1 MQGKLLIFLLIFML
15 FSQAAYAALF
25 KISEPRD
32 QLITYQEVLFLKGR
46 GSDLAALAVNGIR
59 IDLAPDG
66 SFTCGLILK
75 KGKNLA
81 YIMGWDQSGQVQTG
95 KIRILRLVS
104 FPDAERKFD
113 SYRHWA
119 RHEIITLATL
129 GIVEGYPD
137 NNFYM
142 ERNIS
147 KGEFATFL
155 SRARGLE
162 KLYPSQDSFMDV
174 PKEHWRSPYIE
185 AVVQKKYMRGY
196 SREIFGIDDS
206 VTRGEAAQIISKLE
220 GKKFLK
226 EIQGIFY
233 DVPKSH
239 PYYQAILAA
248 KKAALVKG
256 VSRTRPLY
264 DPNRDLSRAEAAILF
279 SRFAQIRYQERWLYS
294 FKEGF
299 SSQTFCAINTAPRIT
314 EVSITPP
321 TISLLDESMI
331 TIRARVEDRE
341 GLKNILNV
349 KVDLSPLGGPP
360 DAQMLDD
367 GRRGDLTAEDGEYA
381 LQTTTSAESWGE
393 KYLDLTVT
401 DKAGWENK
409 ARGSLTVVR

>member
-1 MQGKLLIFLLIFML
+1 MQRKLLIFLLIFGL
-15 FSQAAYAALF
+15 FSQAASAALF

-32 QLITYQEVLFLKGR
+32 QLITYQEVLYLKGR
-46 GSDLAALAVNGIR
+46 GPDLAALAVNGIR
-59 IDLAPDG
+59 IEVLPDG

-81 YIMGWDQSGQVQTG
+81 YIMGWDKEGRVQTN
-95 KIRILRLVS
+95 KLRILRLIS

-147 KGEFATFL
+147 KGEFATYL
-155 SRARGLE
+155 ARARGLE
-162 KLYPSQDSFMDV
+162 KLYPDQDSFLDV
-174 PKEHWRSPYIE
+174 PKEHWRAPYIE
-185 AVVQKKYMRGY
+185 AVVQKKYMRSY
-196 SREIFGIDDS
+196 SREIFGLEDS
-206 VTRGEAAQIISKLE
+206 VTRGEAANIIVKLE

-226 EIQGIFY
+226 EIQGLFY

-239 PYYQAILAA
+239 PYYAAILLA

-279 SRFAQIRYQERWLYS
+279 SRFAKIRYQERWLFN

-299 SSQTFCAINTAPRIT
+299 TSQTFCAINTAPQIT
-314 EVSITPP
+314 EITITPP
-321 TISLLDESMI
+321 LISLLDESVI
-331 TIRARVEDRE
+331 TIRAKVEDRE

-349 KVDLSPLGGPP
+349 KADLSPLGGPP
-360 DAQMLDD
+360 DAEMLDN
-367 GRRGDLTAEDGEYA
+367 GRQGDLTAEDGEYA
-381 LQTTTSAESWGE
+381 LRTITSAESWGE
-393 KYLDLTVT
+393 KYIDLTVT
-401 DKAGWENK
+401 DKAGWQNQ